1 MSRIL
6 VIDDE
11 LPLRRLVRSM
21 LERAGHTVLDAAD
34 GLQGVALWRAQ
45 SVDVVVTDI
54 FLPVKDGVE
63 VILEM
68 KQALSPPKIIAMSGG
83 GECRDLFQLNPDALM
98 LGADRVLVKPF
109 DREALLSAIEEVLV
123 APRDTKEA
131 ALQSQRADQRKY
143 LRFSISLPVSFGDGV
158 DVQMGTVVDISRE
171 GCRIRYADAPP
182 RVKYFRMEI
191 PLDDPPRRLTV
202 DLAVGRWLRNGEFG
216 VEFIR
221 MNPDDQ
227 ARLRNLIQLCEAAC
241 SRQSSGGAQ
250 EAPLAVSLKEQTDG
264 WR

>member
-11 LPLRRLVRSM
+11 LRLRRLMRGM

-34 GLQGVALWRAQ
+34 GRQGMALWRAQ

-54 FLPVKDGVE
+54 FMPVKDGIE

-68 KQALSPPKIIAMSGG
+68 KQALPRPKIIAMSGD
-83 GECRDLFQLNPDALM
+83 GERRGPFQVNPDALM
-98 LGADRVLVKPF
+98 LGADGVLVKPF
-109 DREALLSAIEEVLV
+109 GQEALLSAIEAVLGG
-123 APRDTKEA
+123 PRETKKA
-131 ALQSQRADQRKY
+131 VLPPQPADQRKY
-143 LRFSISLPVSFGDGV
+143 LRFSISLPVSFGDGL

-182 RVKYFRMEI
+182 RVKYFGMDIR
-191 PLDDPPRRLTV
+191 LNDPPHRLTV
-202 DLAVGRWLRNGEFG
+202 ELAVGRWLRNGEFG

-221 MNPDDQ
+221 MNPEDQ
-227 ARLRNLIQLCEAAC
+227 ARLRNLIHLCEAAC
-241 SRQSSGGAQ
+241 SRQPSGAAQ
-250 EAPLAVSLKEQTDG
+250 EAPLAAGLNEQTDG
-264 WR
+264 RL